1 MATTPIDTIGEPRT
15 ARWLFA
21 SPGSSWIWLIVRV
34 WLGYEW
40 LHAGLSKIFGPEGG
54 GFWRGGLAVKGFA
67 AGAIAESHGPNAQVT
82 YGWWVAFLRDF
93 VIPNHAW
100 IAKLVAISEIAVGL
114 ALILGLFT
122 GIAALGGLVLNF
134 TYVFSGA
141 VSTNPVFIILGVLL
155 VLAWRNAGFLG
166 LDGYLLPRI
175 GTPWQAGS
183 PLARL
188 AHLSRRPGRTERDMT
203 AA

>member
-1 MATTPIDTIGEPRT
+1 MKASDIATIEEPRA

-21 SPGSSWIWLIVRV
+21 KPSASWIWLIVRV

-40 LHAGLSKIFGPEGG
+40 IRAGYAKIWGAEAA
-54 GFWRGGLAVKGFA
+54 GFWRGGLGLKGFA
-67 AGAIAESHGPNAQVT
+67 EHAIAESHGPNAAVT
-82 YGWWVAFLRDF
+82 YGWWVEFLRDF
-93 VIPNHAW
+93 VIPNHVW
-100 IAKLVAISEIAVGL
+100 IAKLVSIAELAIGI

-122 GIAALGGLVLNF
+122 GIAAAAGLTLNF

-141 VSTNPVFIILGVLL
+141 VSTNPVFIILGILL

-166 LDGYLLPRI
+166 ADGLLLPRI
-175 GTPWQAGS
+175 GTPWEPEGT
-183 PLARL
+183 LARVL
-188 AHLSRRPGRTERDMT
+188 HRTRSGQHIH